1 MRVLNVSMNTQNKK
15 IWIMKK
21 DSYFEFSSIL
31 FTTSKKNTILTII
44 STVEYICVY
53 FLKFFLGSF

>member
-1 MRVLNVSMNTQNKK
+1 
-15 IWIMKK
+15 MKK

-53 FLKFFLGSF
+53 FLKFFLGSFWERPAFLISIKNNM